1 MAIRTRAAI
10 WLGIAAFILVFL
22 AFLSDILLP
31 FVAGMAV
38 AYFLD
43 PVADRLE
50 KWGCSRTLATT
61 LITLGFILISAGIIV
76 FVVPL
81 LYGQIID
88 FLRRLPEYV
97 ATIRTDV
104 LPAVQQWLAGL
115 DPSQVDRA
123 ETLIAGFSERA
134 VNFMINVLGGIW
146 RSGLGLVNLLALVF
160 ITPVVT
166 FYLLR
171 DWDRIVTKVDSWLPR
186 DHAPVI
192 REQLLQIHFTL
203 AAFVRGQGIICLI
216 LSIFYG
222 ITLTVIGLDFGLVI
236 GIAAGLVSWIPYV
249 GSIGGLAVS
258 VGLAALQY
266 PDAFHI
272 GLVAGVFILGQLVAD
287 YFLTPK
293 LLGKRVRL
301 HPVWIIFAMLAGG
314 SLFGFVGLMLSV
326 PLAAVIGVL
335 ARFSISRYMES
346 PLYHGGSDGPGDA

>member
-1 MAIRTRAAI
+1 M
-10 WLGIAAFILVFL
+10 
-22 AFLSDILLP
+22 
-31 FVAGMAV
+31 

-171 DWDRIVTKVDSWLPR
+171 DWDRIVAKVDSWLPR

-249 GSIGGLAVS
+249 GSIGGLA
-258 VGLAALQY
+258 AA
-266 PDAFHI
+266 
-272 GLVAGVFILGQLVAD
+272 
-287 YFLTPK
+287 
-293 LLGKRVRL
+293 GKSAARR
-301 HPVWIIFAMLAGG
+301 FCDRAGG
-314 SLFGFVGLMLSV
+314 RCQ
-326 PLAAVIGVL
+326 AQ
-335 ARFSISRYMES
+335 
-346 PLYHGGSDGPGDA
+346 